1 MGIFAKNRASE
12 SVMPRLN
19 VRPPALLGLIAAVVF
34 LPIQSAGQPAKP
46 WTPKHTPDGQ
56 PDLQGFWSNS
66 SITPMERPAA
76 LAGKEFYTEQE
87 QAENEKRAQ
96 IPQSVTVLGGTL
108 AHYDFVQ
115 FGLDLTQAKRAVTRR
130 TSLVVDPP
138 DGKIPPLTPEART
151 RVAERAAARKRSGAY
166 DGPENR
172 GLQERCILTGAE
184 GPPML
189 PEAYNSN
196 LQIIQAPGY
205 VAILQEEIHDVRII
219 PLSGRPHI
227 GPRIRQLRGDSR
239 GRWEGQTLIVDTTN
253 FTDRSNFRGS
263 SEALHLV
270 ERFTRLDEDTIL
282 YQFTVED
289 PATWVRPWTAEI
301 PMTKIEGP
309 LYEFA
314 CHEGN
319 YGLANSLSA
328 ARAQEKAAEE
338 AAKRNAK

>member
-1 MGIFAKNRASE
+1 
-12 SVMPRLN
+12 
-19 VRPPALLGLIAAVVF
+19 
-34 LPIQSAGQPAKP
+34 
-46 WTPKHTPDGQ
+46 
-56 PDLQGFWSNS
+56 
-66 SITPMERPAA
+66 
-76 LAGKEFYTEQE
+76 
-87 QAENEKRAQ
+87 
-96 IPQSVTVLGGTL
+96 
-108 AHYDFVQ
+108 
-115 FGLDLTQAKRAVTRR
+115 
-130 TSLVVDPP
+130 
-138 DGKIPPLTPEART
+138 
-151 RVAERAAARKRSGAY
+151 
-166 DGPENR
+166 
-172 GLQERCILTGAE
+172 
-184 GPPML
+184 ML

-227 GPRIRQLRGDSR
+227 GSGLRQLRGDSR

-253 FTDRSNFRGS
+253 FTDRTNFRGS

-289 PATWVRPWTAEI
+289 PATWTQPWTAEI
-301 PMTKIEGP
+301 PMTKIKGP

-328 ARAQEKAAEE
+328 ARAQEAAEE

>member
-1 MGIFAKNRASE
+1 MDICARNRASE
-12 SVMPRLN
+12 LRQ
-19 VRPPALLGLIAAVVF
+19 RALLGLSAVLLF
-34 LPIQSAGQPAKP
+34 LPIQCAGQTPAP
-46 WTPKHTPDGQ
+46 WTPKRTPDGQ

-87 QAENEKRAQ
+87 LAENAKRAQ

-130 TSLVVDPP
+130 TSLIVDPP
-138 DGKIPPLTPEART
+138 DGKIPPLTPEARK
-151 RVAERAAARKRSGAY
+151 RAADRAAARKKSGAY

-219 PLSGRPHI
+219 PLSGPLGGHPHV
-227 GPRIRQLRGDSR
+227 GPAIRQLRGDSR

-263 SEALHLV
+263 GEALHLV

-282 YQFTVED
+282 YQFTVDD
-289 PATWVRPWTAEI
+289 PTTWARPWTAEI
-301 PMTKIEGP
+301 PWTKIDGP